1 MVCVV
6 RVRSVLDNLPRLW
19 VSRQPITGKAIGV
32 FSRCEHLWWLPFW
45 ISVKSVYFGSTFNI
59 DS

>member
-6 RVRSVLDNLPRLW
+6 RVRSVLDNLPR
-19 VSRQPITGKAIGV
+19 PITGKAIGV

-45 ISVKSVYFGSTFNI
+45 IGVKSVYFGSTFNI